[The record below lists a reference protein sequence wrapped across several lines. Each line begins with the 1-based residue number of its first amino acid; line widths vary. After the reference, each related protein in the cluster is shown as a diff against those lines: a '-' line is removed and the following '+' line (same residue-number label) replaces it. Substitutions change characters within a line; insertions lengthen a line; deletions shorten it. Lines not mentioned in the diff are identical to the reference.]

1 MYAMGCKR
9 IEGAGNGV
17 VQREPGEKGKEAR
30 PGKQRDQEKNG
41 RKNGLVV
48 FKRFPHHFQHLI
60 KIAKTYIVLIVC

>member
-17 VQREPGEKGKEAR
+17 VQREPGKKRSKAR
-30 PGKQRDQEKNG
+30 KAQRDQDKNG